1 MSLKDFL
8 PKAETPVKKYWNYK
22 AGSGEFTRYD
32 KEKAANF
39 TTDSLTFI
47 VLEQVSFISGFHEKT
62 NSGIISNFVL
72 NTKEQDLKV
81 RTFGGLEI
89 ANGKYQEIKDQI
101 KVVGGKFTKGYFV
114 YNTETKEIE
123 HIAFSG
129 AGLGNPEEPQKNRI
143 KIKNAFK
150 YKVEKGDPQKKG
162 ASKFYYPKWEKIINI
177 DVEEYEEALA
187 KARIVDDYIADY
199 FGRSKTEEPVEEVT
213 ETHFE
218 LENEPTITD
227 EEMAEIQT
235 IMPF

>member
-22 AGSGEFTRYD
+22 AGSGKFFRYD
-32 KEKAANF
+32 KEKATNF
-39 TTDSLTFI
+39 TVESLTFI
-47 VLEQVSFISGFHEKT
+47 VLEQCSFISGFHEKT

-81 RTFGGLEI
+81 KTFGGLEI
-89 ANGKYQEIKDQI
+89 ANGKYQEIKDQV

-114 YNTETKEIE
+114 YNIESKEIE

-150 YKVEKGDPQKKG
+150 YKVIKGDLQKKG
-162 ASKFYYPKWEKIINI
+162 ASKFYYPQWERIMDIE
-177 DVEEYEEALA
+177 VSEYEEAMA
-187 KARIVDDYIADY
+187 KVKVVDDYIADH
-199 FGRSKTEEPVEEVT
+199 FGRNKTEEPVEEV

-218 LENEPTITD
+218 LEEEPTISDQEFT
-227 EEMAEIQT
+227 EIQT